1 MSEQKIK
8 ETLAGF
14 EPITLE
20 EMDSVKLMDRTDTKF
35 VFNISQLPSILEE
48 IKPYYRSLEVGG
60 TRISKYE
67 TLYYDTDDF
76 HLYHRHHSGK
86 MNRYKIRS
94 RKYVES
100 NLHFFE
106 VKYKNNRGR
115 TIKNRIKT
123 KEIETQLSEKAMK
136 MLTDNTN
143 IRPESLKAKLWVNYS
158 RITLVNKTSAE
169 RLTIDI
175 GLHYIT
181 NDKRV
186 NLSQLVIAEVKQ
198 DKANSL
204 SPIIKTFLHR
214 RIKEGSMSKYCFGII
229 SVYDEVRKNN
239 FKEKLRHINKITYA
253 A

>member
-1 MSEQKIK
+1 MMPATRWSRPKNTFTSFEKMAEQNIK
-8 ETLAGF
+8 EILATF

-20 EMDSVKLMDRTDTKF
+20 EMDNVKLMDRTDTKF
-35 VFNISQLPSILEE
+35 VFSMSQLPSILEAVR
-48 IKPYYRSLEVGG
+48 PYYRSLEISG
-60 TRISKYE
+60 TRVSKYE

-76 HLYHRHHSGK
+76 RLYQRHHTGK

-106 VKYKNNRGR
+106 VKYKNNKGR

-123 KEIETQLSEKAMK
+123 REIEKELSEKAMK
-136 MLTDNTN
+136 MLADNTN

-175 GLHYIT
+175 GLHYLT
-181 NDKRV
+181 DEKRV
-186 NLSQLVIAEVKQ
+186 DLNSLVIAEVKQ
-198 DKANSL
+198 DKASSS
-204 SPIIKTFLHR
+204 SPVVCVFR
-214 RIKEGSMSKYCFGII
+214 
-229 SVYDEVRKNN
+229 
-239 FKEKLRHINKITYA
+239 
-253 A
+253 